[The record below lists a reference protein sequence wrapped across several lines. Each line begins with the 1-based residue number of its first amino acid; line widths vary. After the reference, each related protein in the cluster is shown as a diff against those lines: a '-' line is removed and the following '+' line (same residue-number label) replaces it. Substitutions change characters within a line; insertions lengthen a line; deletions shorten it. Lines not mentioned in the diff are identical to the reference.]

1 MESLVQKLL
10 PNVITKLPE
19 IYKATGE
26 TLLMILVAGLISFII
41 GLIFGVILVVTGKGN
56 ILENKAVY
64 YVLEKIINITRSI
77 PFIILMAAVI
87 PLTRAIMGTA
97 IGTKGS
103 YVPLVLGTIPF
114 FARQIESALSEID
127 KGVIEAAQAM
137 GSSPFEIIF
146 RVYLKESIPNIVR
159 ATTITFIS
167 LVGLTAMAG
176 SIGGGGLGDLA
187 IRYGYQ
193 RYQVDITYVTVI
205 ILLIFVNI
213 IQGAGNL
220 IIKRTTH

>member
-1 MESLVQKLL
+1 MAELVQKLL
-10 PNVITKLPE
+10 PNAIKKLPE
-19 IYKATGE
+19 IYNATLE
-26 TLLMILVAGLISFII
+26 TLIMILIAGAISFFI
-41 GLIFGVILVVTGKGN
+41 GILLGVVLVVTKKGN
-56 ILENKAVY
+56 ILENKYIY

-77 PFIILMAAVI
+77 PFIILLAAAI
-87 PLTRAIMGTA
+87 PLTRLIVGTA

-103 YVPLVLGTIPF
+103 FVPLVLGTIPF
-114 FARQIESALSEID
+114 FARQIESALSEVD
-127 KGVIEAAQAM
+127 KGIIEAAESM

-159 ATTITFIS
+159 ATTITFVS

-176 SIGGGGLGDLA
+176 SVGGGGLGDLA

-193 RYQVDITYVTVI
+193 RYQVDITFVTVI

-213 IQGAGNL
+213 IQGAGNI
-220 IIKRTTH
+220 IIKKTTH

>member
-26 TLLMILVAGLISFII
+26 TLLMILVAGLISFVI

-87 PLTRAIMGTA
+87 PVTRAIMGTA

>member
-1 MESLVQKLL
+1 MAELVQKLL
-10 PNVITKLPE
+10 PNAITKLPE
-19 IYKATGE
+19 IYNATLE
-26 TLLMILVAGLISFII
+26 TLIMILVAGAISFFI
-41 GLIFGVILVVTGKGN
+41 GILLGVVLVVTKKGN

-77 PFIILMAAVI
+77 PFIILLAAAI
-87 PLTRAIMGTA
+87 PLTRLLVGTA

-103 YVPLVLGTIPF
+103 FVPLVLGTIPF
-114 FARQIESALSEID
+114 FARQIESALSEVD
-127 KGVIEAAQAM
+127 KGIIEAAESM

-159 ATTITFIS
+159 ATTITFVS

-176 SIGGGGLGDLA
+176 SVGGGGLGDLA

-193 RYQVDITYVTVI
+193 RYQVDITFVTVI

-213 IQGAGNL
+213 IQGVGNI
-220 IIKRTTH
+220 IIKKTTH

>member
-1 MESLVQKLL
+1 MAELVQKLL
-10 PNVITKLPE
+10 PNAITKLPE
-19 IYKATGE
+19 IYNATLE
-26 TLLMILVAGLISFII
+26 TLIMILVAGAISFFI
-41 GLIFGVILVVTGKGN
+41 GILLGVVLVVTKKGN

-77 PFIILMAAVI
+77 PFIILLAAAI
-87 PLTRAIMGTA
+87 PLTRLIVGTA

-103 YVPLVLGTIPF
+103 FVPLVLGTIPF
-114 FARQIESALSEID
+114 FARQIESALSEVD
-127 KGVIEAAQAM
+127 KGIIEAAESM
-137 GSSPFEIIF
+137 GSSPFEIIL

-159 ATTITFIS
+159 ATTITFVS

-176 SIGGGGLGDLA
+176 SVGGGGLGDLA

-193 RYQVDITYVTVI
+193 RYQIDITFVTVI

-213 IQGAGNL
+213 IQGAGNI
-220 IIKRTTH
+220 IIKKTTH

>member
-87 PLTRAIMGTA
+87 PVTRAIMGTA

>member
-1 MESLVQKLL
+1 MEELIQKLL

-26 TLLMILVAGLISFII
+26 TLLMIAVAGLISFFIGII
-41 GLIFGVILVVTGKGN
+41 LGVILVVTGKGN
-56 ILENKAVY
+56 ILENKPIY

-77 PFIILMAAVI
+77 PFIILLAAAI
-87 PLTRAIMGTA
+87 PLTRVIVGTA

-114 FARQIESALSEID
+114 FARQIENALSEID

-146 RVYLKESIPNIVR
+146 RVYLKESIPSIVR
-159 ATTITFIS
+159 ATTITFVS

-176 SIGGGGLGDLA
+176 SVGGGGLGDLA

-205 ILLIFVNI
+205 ILLVFVNV
-213 IQGAGNL
+213 IQGAGNI

>member
-1 MESLVQKLL
+1 MADLVQKLL
-10 PNVITKLPE
+10 PNAVTKIPE

-26 TLLMILVAGLISFII
+26 TLLMIIVAGAISFFI
-41 GLIFGVILVVTGKGN
+41 GLILGVILVVTRKGN
-56 ILENKAVY
+56 ILENKPVY
-64 YVLEKIINITRSI
+64 FVLEKVINITRSI
-77 PFIILMAAVI
+77 PFIILLAAVI
-87 PLTRAIMGTA
+87 PLTRLLVGTA

-103 YVPLVLGTIPF
+103 FVPLVFGTIPF
-114 FARQIESALSEID
+114 FARQIESALSEVD
-127 KGVIEAAQAM
+127 KGIIEAAESM

-146 RVYLKESIPNIVR
+146 RVYLKESRPNIAR

-176 SIGGGGLGDLA
+176 SVGGGGLGDLA

-193 RYQVDITYVTVI
+193 RYQVDITFVTVI

-213 IQGAGNL
+213 IQGAGNI
-220 IIKRTTH
+220 IIKKTTH

>member
-26 TLLMILVAGLISFII
+26 TLLMILVAGLISFVI

-87 PLTRAIMGTA
+87 PVTRAIMGTA

-176 SIGGGGLGDLA
+176 SIGGGGLGDLS

>member
-1 MESLVQKLL
+1 MADLVQKLL
-10 PNVITKLPE
+10 PNAVTKIPE

-26 TLLMILVAGLISFII
+26 TLLMIIVAGAISFVI
-41 GLIFGVILVVTGKGN
+41 GLILGVILVVTKKGN
-56 ILENKAVY
+56 ILENKVVY
-64 YVLEKIINITRSI
+64 YVLEKTINITRSI
-77 PFIILMAAVI
+77 PFIILLAAAI
-87 PLTRAIMGTA
+87 PLTRLLVGTA

-103 YVPLVLGTIPF
+103 FVPLVLGTIPF
-114 FARQIESALSEID
+114 FARQIESALSEVD
-127 KGVIEAAQAM
+127 KGIIEAAESM

-176 SIGGGGLGDLA
+176 SVGGGGLGDLA

-193 RYQVDITYVTVI
+193 RYQVDITFVTVI

-213 IQGAGNL
+213 IQGAGN
-220 IIKRTTH
+220 IVIKKTTH

>member
-1 MESLVQKLL
+1 MAELVQKLL
-10 PNVITKLPE
+10 PNAITKLPE
-19 IYKATGE
+19 IYNATLE
-26 TLLMILVAGLISFII
+26 TLIMILVAGAISFFI
-41 GLIFGVILVVTGKGN
+41 GILLGVVLVVTKKGN

-77 PFIILMAAVI
+77 PFIILLAAAI
-87 PLTRAIMGTA
+87 PLTRLIVGTA

-103 YVPLVLGTIPF
+103 FVPLVLGTIPF
-114 FARQIESALSEID
+114 FARQIESALSEVD
-127 KGVIEAAQAM
+127 KGIIEAAESM
-137 GSSPFEIIF
+137 GSSPFEIIL

-159 ATTITFIS
+159 ATTITFVS

-176 SIGGGGLGDLA
+176 SVGGGGLGDLA

-193 RYQVDITYVTVI
+193 RYQVDITFVTVI

-213 IQGAGNL
+213 IQGAGNI
-220 IIKRTTH
+220 IIKKTTH

>member
-1 MESLVQKLL
+1 MADLVQKLL
-10 PNVITKLPE
+10 PNAVTKIPE

-26 TLLMILVAGLISFII
+26 TLLMIIVAGAISFVI
-41 GLIFGVILVVTGKGN
+41 GLILGVILVVTKKGN
-56 ILENKAVY
+56 ILENKVVY

-77 PFIILMAAVI
+77 PFIILLAAAI
-87 PLTRAIMGTA
+87 PLTRLLVGTA

-103 YVPLVLGTIPF
+103 FVPLVLGTIPF
-114 FARQIESALSEID
+114 FARQIESALSEVD
-127 KGVIEAAQAM
+127 KGIIEAAESM

-176 SIGGGGLGDLA
+176 SVGGGGLGDLA

-193 RYQVDITYVTVI
+193 RYQVDITFVTVI

-213 IQGAGNL
+213 IQGAGN
-220 IIKRTTH
+220 IVIKKTTH

>member
-26 TLLMILVAGLISFII
+26 TLLMILVAGAISFII
-41 GLIFGVILVVTGKGN
+41 GLILGVILVVTGKGN

-87 PLTRAIMGTA
+87 PVTRAIMGTA

>member
-1 MESLVQKLL
+1 MEELVQKLL

-26 TLLMILVAGLISFII
+26 TLLMILVAGLISFVIGII
-41 GLIFGVILVVTGKGN
+41 LGVILVVTREGN
-56 ILENKAVY
+56 ILENKPIY

-77 PFIILMAAVI
+77 PFIILLAAAI
-87 PLTRAIMGTA
+87 PLTRAIVGTA

-114 FARQIESALSEID
+114 FARQIENALSEID

-159 ATTITFIS
+159 ATTITFVS

-176 SIGGGGLGDLA
+176 SVGGGGLGDLA

-205 ILLIFVNI
+205 ILLVFVNV
-213 IQGAGNL
+213 IQGAGNI

>member
-1 MESLVQKLL
+1 MADLVQKLL
-10 PNVITKLPE
+10 PNAVTKIPE

-26 TLLMILVAGLISFII
+26 TLLMIIVAGAISFVI
-41 GLIFGVILVVTGKGN
+41 GLILGVVLVVTKKGN
-56 ILENKAVY
+56 ILENKPVY

-77 PFIILMAAVI
+77 PFIILLAAAI
-87 PLTRAIMGTA
+87 PLTRVIVGTA

-103 YVPLVLGTIPF
+103 FVPLVLGTIPF

-127 KGVIEAAQAM
+127 RGIIEAAESM

-176 SIGGGGLGDLA
+176 SVGGGGLGDLA

-193 RYQVDITYVTVI
+193 RYQVDITFVTVI

-213 IQGAGNL
+213 IQGAGN
-220 IIKRTTH
+220 IVIKKTTH

>member
-1 MESLVQKLL
+1 MADLVQKLL
-10 PNVITKLPE
+10 PNAITKIPD
-19 IYKATGE
+19 IYKATLE
-26 TLLMILVAGLISFII
+26 TLLMIVVAGAIAFVIGII
-41 GLIFGVILVVTGKGN
+41 LGIILVVTGKGN
-56 ILENKAVY
+56 ILENKPVY
-64 YVLEKIINITRSI
+64 YVLEKIINVTRSI
-77 PFIILMAAVI
+77 PFIILLAAVI
-87 PLTRAIMGTA
+87 PLTRLIVGTA

-103 YVPLVLGTIPF
+103 FVPLVLGTIPF
-114 FARQIESALSEID
+114 FARQIESALSEVD
-127 KGVIEAAQAM
+127 KGVIEAAEAM

-176 SIGGGGLGDLA
+176 SVGGGGLGDLA

-193 RYQVDITYVTVI
+193 RYQVDITFVTVI

-213 IQGAGNL
+213 IQGAGNI
-220 IIKRTTH
+220 IIKKTTH